1 MTDPTDGLKAVGLDE
16 WPMEEKLV
24 SGRPEQRRQPL
35 PLHALAD
42 ARARVDERLRALGS
56 PSMLDSEVIAGRMYT
71 GPCFIKYST
80 VLRGIS
86 GRVEF
91 FRQKMDALCCGNRYE
106 ATIHMVQA
114 CLTKLSRLQR
124 AERVYRGLLGS
135 SLPNAFRFINEYN
148 VRGGVEYGFMSTTS
162 DRSVAMSYARGD
174 AGTVLEIQ
182 QGMVDRGADLSWL
195 SQCGCRCPSC
205 TSARPATHATLPHEH
220 RYPHEHEIC
229 FSPLTALEVLESYV
243 EGSVLVVVLRAS
255 SCRVEGGT
263 PTAPKPAALAPQP
276 LRFESK
282 DDERA
287 FAKLYDLPVT
297 STPQR
302 VPAAQPAQA
311 ACLQMARSLPPL
323 APKQAGVR
331 VPPAACV
338 PPRPA
343 PPEKSRALNFVP
355 PPLPT
360 VPMPMKG
367 AQAPRR

>member
-1 MTDPTDGLKAVGLDE
+1 
-16 WPMEEKLV
+16 
-24 SGRPEQRRQPL
+24 
-35 PLHALAD
+35 
-42 ARARVDERLRALGS
+42 
-56 PSMLDSEVIAGRMYT
+56 MLDSEVIAGRMYT

-182 QGMVDRGADLSWL
+182 QGMVDRGADLTWL
-195 SQCGCRCPSC
+195 SQ
-205 TSARPATHATLPHEH
+205 
-220 RYPHEHEIC
+220 YPHEHEIC

-311 ACLQMARSLPPL
+311 ACLQMARPLPPL